1 MAHNCK
7 RVQSGH
13 KMCPEHML
21 TKEGLRY
28 RFKKQMSDILTLE
41 ELTEWYELMQATMLP
56 SDKLIPL
63 DDRPIEV
70 IEKIARGEV
79 TF

>member
-1 MAHNCK
+1 
-7 RVQSGH
+7 
-13 KMCPEHML
+13 MCPEHML

-63 DDRPIEV
+63 DDRPNEV